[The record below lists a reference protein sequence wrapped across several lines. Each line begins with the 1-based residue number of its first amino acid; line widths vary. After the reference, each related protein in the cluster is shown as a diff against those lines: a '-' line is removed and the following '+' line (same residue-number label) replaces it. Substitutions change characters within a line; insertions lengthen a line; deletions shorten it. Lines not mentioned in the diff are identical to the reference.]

1 MPWKEANVV
10 ELRKEFVLEALQA
23 DLPFTA
29 LCRKYGISSKT
40 GYKWKERFVEQGTAG
55 LSDQSRRPI
64 KSPAQLTEELVCKV
78 IRLKVKHRDWGPKK
92 IRQLYARQHK
102 AGKAPSLSSVKRM
115 LAKAGLVEP
124 RRRRTPAKQCG
135 RVVNRF
141 TPGQPNELWTVDF
154 KGWWYSPDKA
164 RIEPLTVRDDFSRYV
179 LCAQLLVNGKSDTV
193 REYFVRLFE
202 KYGMPKVIRS
212 DNGSPFACTRAPLGL
227 SRLAAWWVA
236 LGIQLDR
243 IEPGHPEQN
252 GGHERMHRDI
262 ALEVEGR
269 IDGGFVE
276 QQAALEVWR
285 HQFNHERPHEALG
298 MRTPAEVYAKSKRS
312 FDPQPITLSYPQE
325 YLQRR
330 VKRSGAI
337 KIDNR
342 LIQVSTAIGGWDV
355 GLKLVGNQHYRL
367 WFGQLCLGDIH
378 LGDEI
383 FSAISEVT

>member
-10 ELRKEFVLEALQA
+10 ELRKEFVLEALKA

-40 GYKWKERFVEQGTAG
+40 GYKWKERFLELGTAG
-55 LSDQSRRPI
+55 LFDQSRRPI
-64 KSPAQLTEELVCKV
+64 KSPAQLTEDLVCKV
-78 IRLKVKHRDWGPKK
+78 IRLKTKHPRWGPKK
-92 IRQLYARQHK
+92 ICQLFARQHP
-102 AGKAPSLSSVKRM
+102 ASQVPSLSSVKRM

-124 RRRRTPAKQCG
+124 RRRRPAKLCG

-141 TPGQPNELWTVDF
+141 KPGQPNELWTVDF

-202 KYGMPKVIRS
+202 KYGMPQVIRS

-252 GGHERMHRDI
+252 GGHERMHRDL
-262 ALEVEGR
+262 ALEVQGR
-269 IDGGFVE
+269 VDGGLVE

-285 HQFNHERPHEALG
+285 REFNYERPHEALG
-298 MRTPAEVYAKSKRS
+298 MRTPAELYTKSKRR
-312 FDPQPITLSYPQE
+312 FDPKPVTLSYPQE
-325 YLQRR
+325 YLQRK
-330 VKRSGAI
+330 VKSNGAI
-337 KIDNR
+337 KISNR
-342 LIQVSTAIGGWDV
+342 EIPVSTAIGGWDV

-367 WFGQLCLGDIH
+367 WFGQLCLGDIQ
-378 LGDEI
+378 LGDET
-383 FSAISEVT
+383 FSAVSEVT